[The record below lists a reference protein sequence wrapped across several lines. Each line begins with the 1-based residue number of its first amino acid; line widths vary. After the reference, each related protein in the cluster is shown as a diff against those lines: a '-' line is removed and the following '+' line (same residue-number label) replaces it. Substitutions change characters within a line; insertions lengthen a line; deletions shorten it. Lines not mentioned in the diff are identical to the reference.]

1 MLKGENPDTIL
12 HELTFNGLNE
22 YYAKNIPVKIL
33 KGVKKELLL
42 IKKLKYAPYFLTVYD
57 IVKFARSRGILCQ
70 GRGSAA
76 NSIVCFSL
84 GVTSVSPEIGSMVFE
99 RFISEA
105 RNEPPDIDID
115 FEHERR
121 QEIIDEIYRKY
132 GDRRA
137 ALCATVIHYRAKG
150 AIRDVGKVMGLSK
163 EIISSMAENIVG
175 WDRHKICLLYTSDA
189 ADEP

>member
-1 MLKGENPDTIL
+1 MRSPHDFKTIFKDYPEAIHNTNFVSDRCSFSLDELSYTYPKEVLKGENPDTIL

-137 ALCATVIHYRAKG
+137 ALCLSLIH
-150 AIRDVGKVMGLSK
+150 I
-163 EIISSMAENIVG
+163 
-175 WDRHKICLLYTSDA
+175 
-189 ADEP
+189 

>member
-1 MLKGENPDTIL
+1 
-12 HELTFNGLNE
+12 
-22 YYAKNIPVKIL
+22 
-33 KGVKKELLL
+33 
-42 IKKLKYAPYFLTVYD
+42 
-57 IVKFARSRGILCQ
+57 
-70 GRGSAA
+70 
-76 NSIVCFSL
+76 
-84 GVTSVSPEIGSMVFE
+84 MVFE

-137 ALCATVIHYRAKG
+137 ALCATVIHYRTKG

-163 EIISSMAENIVG
+163 EIISSMAENITG
-175 WDRHKICLLYTSDA
+175 WDRYKTTN
-189 ADEP
+189 

>member
-1 MLKGENPDTIL
+1 M
-12 HELTFNGLNE
+12 
-22 YYAKNIPVKIL
+22 
-33 KGVKKELLL
+33 
-42 IKKLKYAPYFLTVYD
+42 YD
-57 IVKFARSRGILCQ
+57 IVKFARGRGILCQ

-84 GVTSVSPEIGSMVFE
+84 GVTSVSPETGSMVFE

-137 ALCATVIHYRAKG
+137 ALCATVIHYRMKG

-175 WDRHKICLLYTSDA
+175 WDRYKIPHYNNTCL
-189 ADEP
+189 

>member
-1 MLKGENPDTIL
+1 
-12 HELTFNGLNE
+12 
-22 YYAKNIPVKIL
+22 
-33 KGVKKELLL
+33 
-42 IKKLKYAPYFLTVYD
+42 
-57 IVKFARSRGILCQ
+57 
-70 GRGSAA
+70 
-76 NSIVCFSL
+76 
-84 GVTSVSPEIGSMVFE
+84 MVFE

-163 EIISSMAENIVG
+163 NISHAEI
-175 WDRHKICLLYTSDA
+175 LLDGMDIRYLITIIES
-189 ADEP
+189 